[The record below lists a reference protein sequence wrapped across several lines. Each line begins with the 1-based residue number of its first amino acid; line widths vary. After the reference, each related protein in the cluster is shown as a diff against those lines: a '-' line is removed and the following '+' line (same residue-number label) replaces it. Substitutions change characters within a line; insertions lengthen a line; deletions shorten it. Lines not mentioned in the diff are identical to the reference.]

1 MKNSIS
7 GFFGK
12 YRFNSVLFKYF
23 IQMFAIMTVIFSIII
38 CSAYN
43 IIVNMFFNDMYADNN
58 NDLKRQK
65 SLSEATF
72 RDIEYIAS
80 NTIVNSYVDMFFKF
94 GSSKLYIGDDID
106 REIANLIVSY
116 KSISRYIHSIY
127 VYSEANKEVC
137 NEVGKFKI
145 DSFYDTEWLKEY
157 ESGNNEVS
165 IYPRKI
171 SGSYPHVLTMI
182 RRNDGIGAVVI
193 NIDME
198 KFRRIIKNSNE
209 SGIGDFYIISNDD
222 KIIYSYDQELFLTNA
237 QDTLGEKYHD
247 ENILKSESKKRAKF
261 SVISNSTDSEY
272 YDWKYYVI
280 TEWDKFYDRYEAIVR
295 AMVMV
300 CVLMLILSLII
311 SVSVAS
317 ASFRPILDIID
328 VIDYGKV
335 KHPNEKK
342 DNEIKYISNKI
353 LGILNSNKM
362 LKEELN
368 NELEES
374 QRYQALALQMQINPH
389 FLNNT
394 LSSIYYDLLETYG
407 SDNKISK
414 RVMILSRII
423 RYSCDVE
430 NIFIKMSE
438 EIKCV
443 EYYVRLMQLRYGNF
457 KYECI
462 VPENLKDTEIIRFSI
477 QPLIE
482 NSIYHG
488 INEMGE
494 NGAIRVEVS
503 ENDANLSVSVR
514 DNGNGMDEC
523 KVRELYEKCRN
534 EDIQKRSI
542 GIKNVYRR
550 IKLLYGND
558 AQMQIESDGKTYTQI
573 TLLLPKK

>member
-23 IQMFAIMTVIFSIII
+23 IQMFAIMTVIFFVIIGF
-38 CSAYN
+38 AYN
-43 IIVNMFFNDMYADNN
+43 IILNMFFNDMYTDNN
-58 NDLKRQK
+58 NDLKRLK
-65 SLSEATF
+65 SLSETTF

-80 NTIVNSYVDMFFKF
+80 NTMVNSYVDMFFKF
-94 GSSKLYIGDDID
+94 GADNVYIGDDID
-106 REIANLIVSY
+106 RKIANLIVSY

-127 VYSEANKEVC
+127 VYSEVNGEIC
-137 NEVGKFKI
+137 NEVGKFKT
-145 DSFYDTEWLKEY
+145 DDFYDTDWLCEYGKEV
-157 ESGNNEVS
+157 NDVC

-171 SGSYPHVLTMI
+171 SNTYPHVLTMI
-182 RRNDGIGAVVI
+182 RRNDGVGAVVI

-209 SGIGDFYIISNDD
+209 SGIGDFYIISDD
-222 KIIYSYDQELFLTNA
+222 NKIIYSYDQELFLADAA
-237 QDTLGEKYHD
+237 QTLGKMYND
-247 ENILKSESKKRAKF
+247 NNILKAESKKRAKF
-261 SVISNSTDSEY
+261 SVISNSADSEY
-272 YDWKYYVI
+272 YNWKYYVI

-300 CVLMLILSLII
+300 CVLMVILSLII

-335 KHPNEKK
+335 KRPSGKK

-362 LKEELN
+362 LKEELK
-368 NELEES
+368 NELEVS

-394 LSSIYYDLLETYG
+394 LSSIYYDLLDSCG
-407 SDNKISK
+407 SDSKISK

-438 EIKCV
+438 EVKCV
-443 EYYVRLMQLRYGNF
+443 EYYVRLMQVRYGNF

-462 VPENLKDTEIIRFSI
+462 VPENLADAEIIRFSI

-503 ENDANLSVSVR
+503 EKDGNLTVSVR
-514 DNGNGMDEC
+514 DNGNGIDEN
-523 KVRELYEKCRN
+523 KIKELYDKCRN

-558 AQMQIESDGKTYTQI
+558 AQMQIESDGKSYTQI